1 MSFYL
6 PVGAREFFGI
16 RNGRP
21 FATTEV
27 SANRFIIFDAF
38 SCCMLLGLDKR
49 QYGEDDHLEARN
61 FLDGYPDTHRSQ
73 AVIYAGL
80 LVDAELARKDIAP
93 QDRTSIER
101 EMITLLD
108 LTSPTRL
115 SETGDKLLNLYAA
128 SGFARM
134 RSAISPPANL
144 EDFLIDYA
152 DLWKAADTSTT
163 DS

>member
-1 MSFYL
+1 MTFHL
-6 PVGAREFFGI
+6 PVGARDFFSI

-21 FATTEV
+21 FATTEG

-38 SCCMLLGLDKR
+38 SCCMLLGLDRR
-49 QYGEDDHLEARN
+49 QYGEDEQLETRN
-61 FLDGYPDTHRSQ
+61 FIVGYPDTHRAQ
-73 AVIYAGL
+73 AVIYAGM

-93 QDRTSIER
+93 EDRASVEH

-115 SETGDKLLNLYAA
+115 SDAGTTLLNLYAA
-128 SGFARM
+128 SGFERL
-134 RSAISPPANL
+134 RTTLSSPANL

-152 DLWKAADTSTT
+152 DLWKTADHENVPS
-163 DS
+163 